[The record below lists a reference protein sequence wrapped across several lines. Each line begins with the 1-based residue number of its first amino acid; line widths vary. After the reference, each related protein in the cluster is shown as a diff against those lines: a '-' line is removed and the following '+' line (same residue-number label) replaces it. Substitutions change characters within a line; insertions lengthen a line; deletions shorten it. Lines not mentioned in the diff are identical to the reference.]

1 MQALKNC
8 PVKMMSWS
16 AERRF
21 MVTGVI
27 QHQKGILVI
36 ELPVHGS
43 GRIKVQL
50 AAACPEPRT
59 DRYRFYQEYE
69 TTPPSL
75 EGGVKFLMGET
86 KRYHTTMEN
95 YACACRAAED
105 EEYDS
110 PEDVWDQLLF
120 RRKEEI

>member
-1 MQALKNC
+1 
-8 PVKMMSWS
+8 
-16 AERRF
+16 
-21 MVTGVI
+21 MVAGVI
-27 QHQKGILVI
+27 QHQKGTLVV

-69 TTPPSL
+69 AR
-75 EGGVKFLMGET
+75 
-86 KRYHTTMEN
+86 RYHTTMEH

-110 PEDVWDQLLF
+110 PEDAWDQLLF
-120 RRKEEI
+120 RRKEEL

>member
-1 MQALKNC
+1 
-8 PVKMMSWS
+8 
-16 AERRF
+16 